1 MVKSKETSK
10 KAAAAASHVL
20 KDKRTGKKSKT
31 SAGSAL
37 SQKPPKRQA
46 MS

>member
-1 MVKSKETSK
+1 MPKPKVTSP
-10 KAAAAASHVL
+10 KAASAASDVL

-37 SQKPPKRQA
+37 SQKPGKQKK
-46 MS
+46 